1 MTIRRTVGPLAYG
14 ASLIALIVLLVHA
27 TIHPDLPQFDGKAM
41 GARLVLFP
49 IAALIVPAG
58 WWLVR
63 RHRGAGVAFPWT
75 AATVFV
81 LPFVIDL
88 FGNANTLYIDI
99 ERFDDAVHFVNPLL
113 GVAGIALLLDRTA
126 APRWTVWTMAFG
138 LGCAAHICFEIIEYL
153 LLEGL
158 GAVELDLS
166 LRDTLSDLA
175 WGMFGAAV
183 GACAP
188 LLASARRPSPSS

>member
-1 MTIRRTVGPLAYG
+1 MTVRRLVGPGAYL
-14 ASLIALIVLLVHA
+14 ASLACLVVLLVHA

-49 IAALIVPAG
+49 IAALVVPAG
-58 WWLVR
+58 WLFVR
-63 RHRGAGVAFPWT
+63 RRRRAPLAFPWT
-75 AATVFV
+75 AATAFV

-99 ERFDDAVHFVNPLL
+99 ERFDDLVHFVNPVL
-113 GVAGIALLLDRTA
+113 GVAGVALLLDRTT
-126 APRWTVWTMAFG
+126 APRWTIWTMAFG

-175 WGMFGAAV
+175 WGMLGAAV
-183 GACAP
+183 GALAP
-188 LLASARRPSPSS
+188 LLPRSRGPSAAS